1 MEKVGKRIG
10 LLLPASNSTME
21 KELARYL
28 PSGVSLHVNRMHVGE
43 VNPEELLAMSKM
55 APDTAKLLAECKPD
69 LLLYGCTSG
78 SFILGKGFDVELEE
92 NITKATGLPVITTSR
107 AVLELFAS
115 YGIKKIAVG
124 TPYIDSVNERMEGFL
139 TDNGIEV
146 VKMTGLGLLDNTDI
160 GRLTP
165 WDAMKLAEE
174 ADHED
179 ADAVFL
185 SCTNMQT
192 LESLSAMSA
201 LLGKPVLSSNYASLL
216 QCIQMLGYPKES
228 WLGVDLKEELLRRY
242 F

>member
-1 MEKVGKRIG
+1 MEKNGKRLG

-21 KELARYL
+21 KELQQYL
-28 PSGVSLHVNRMHVGE
+28 PTGVSLHVSRMHVGE
-43 VNPEELLAMSKM
+43 VNPEELLAMSKE
-55 APDTAKLLAECKPD
+55 APETAKLLAECQPD

-78 SFILGKGFDVELEE
+78 SFILGKGFDIELEE
-92 NITKATGLPVITTSR
+92 NINKATGIPVITTSG

-115 YGIKKIAVG
+115 YGIKRIAVG
-124 TPYIDSVNERMEGFL
+124 TPYIDSVNERLVSFL
-139 TDNGIEV
+139 TDNGYDV
-146 VKMTGLGLLDNTDI
+146 VSMVGLGHTDNTNI

-165 WDAMKLAEE
+165 WDAMQLAEK
-174 ADHED
+174 ANRDD

-216 QCIQMLGYPKES
+216 QSIQMLGYPKES